1 MKILCID
8 DDVVTQMLMKP
19 ALARFGVVETADS
32 GEQGLQMVKK
42 ALIKGAPYDLITVDY
57 TMPEISGTV
66 VVNLIRSFE
75 DLKEIPPEKRCKVVM
90 ITGSDDRKV
99 ISHAF
104 RVACDD
110 YIIKPISLDK
120 FTKCFCSLGL
130 LNP

>member
-8 DDVVTQMLMKP
+8 DDLVTQMLLKP
-19 ALARFGVVETADS
+19 ALSRFGDVDTADS
-32 GEQGLQMVKK
+32 GEAGLQLVKK
-42 ALIKGAPYDLITVDY
+42 ALLKGCPYDLITVDY

-75 DLKEIPPEKRCKVVM
+75 DLRDIPADKRCKVVM

-110 YIIKPISLDK
+110 YIIKPISMEK
-120 FTKCFCSLGL
+120 FTGCFRGLGL
-130 LNP
+130 LKT